1 MKGGQK
7 VTYLTPTGVKIVIRA
22 QIINYM
28 RQNGDYKI
36 VAQPTS
42 TLLNLN
48 FWFIRDG
55 SFNGWGRFCL
65 VFFF

>member
-28 RQNGDYKI
+28 RQNGEYKI

-42 TLLNLN
+42 TLLNLYCYER
-48 FWFIRDG
+48 RDI
-55 SFNGWGRFCL
+55 
-65 VFFF
+65 